1 MSERDVER
9 AGDGPSDS
17 EALVGD
23 TAASDPRSDRQAVQP
38 SEASSREASALTPDS
53 LVSPR
58 GSEPESVEAYVESED
73 RDPE

>member
-9 AGDGPSDS
+9 AGDVPSDG

-23 TAASDPRSDRQAVQP
+23 TAASDPRSDRQSVQP
-38 SEASSREASALTPDS
+38 SEASSREASVLTPDS

-58 GSEPESVEAYVESED
+58 GAEPESVEAYVESED